1 MDRKQLIEA
10 VKSQMPAKRWE
21 HTLGVMET
29 SVILARR
36 YGCDPE
42 KAYTAAILHDV
53 CKFWPV
59 QEQAKVIRENNL
71 PQDLLDYDK
80 ELWHAH
86 AGAFIA
92 KRDYG
97 IGDEEILDAIR
108 YHTSGRQ
115 GMSLLEKVVCLAD
128 YIEPGRDFPG
138 VHNIREIA
146 EHSVEKALLYAF
158 DGTIRFLLDKGRKVY
173 PLTIHARNGLVDEI
187 KLSEPVEPELQN

>member
-1 MDRKQLIEA
+1 MNREQLLQA
-10 VKSQMPAKRWE
+10 VRQQMPEKRWQ

-29 SVILARR
+29 AVRLAKR
-36 YGCDPE
+36 YGADPQ
-42 KAYTAAILHDV
+42 KADLAAILHDS

-59 QEQAKVIRENNL
+59 EKQAEVIRSNPSL

-92 KRDYG
+92 RTEFG
-97 IGDEEILDAIR
+97 VADEEVLDAIR
-108 YHTSGRQ
+108 YHTSGREN
-115 GMSLLEKVVCLAD
+115 MTLLDKVVCLAD

-146 EHSVEKALLYAF
+146 EHSLEKALIAGF
-158 DGTIRFLLDKGRKVY
+158 DSTISFLLEKGKRIY
-173 PLTIHARNGLVDEI
+173 PLTVMARNSLLNEVI
-187 KLSEPVEPELQN
+187 KAGG

>member
-1 MDRKQLIEA
+1 MERKQLIEA
-10 VKSQMPAKRWE
+10 VKAQMPSKRWE

-97 IGDEEILDAIR
+97 VDDEEILNAIR
-108 YHTSGRQ
+108 YHTSGRL
-115 GMSLLEKVVCLAD
+115 GMRLLEKVVCLAD

-146 EHSVEKALLYAF
+146 EHSVEKALLNAF

-173 PLTIHARNGLVDEI
+173 PLTIYARNGLVDEI
-187 KLSEPVEPELQN
+187 KLSEPPQSEQG